1 MDVTGVL
8 PLGSETGLEFEA
20 SLGYMYQKKL
30 YIKKKAEH
38 SRSCLVGLAKQ
49 VLY

>member
-30 YIKKKAEH
+30 YIKKK
-38 SRSCLVGLAKQ
+38 G
-49 VLY
+49 